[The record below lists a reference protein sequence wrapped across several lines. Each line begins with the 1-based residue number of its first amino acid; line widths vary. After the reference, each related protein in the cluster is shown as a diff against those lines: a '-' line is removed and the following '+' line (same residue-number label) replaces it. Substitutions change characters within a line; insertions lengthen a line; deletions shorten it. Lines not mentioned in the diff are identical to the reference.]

1 MIKSRVIYR
10 NHAKELEFRTLCW
23 NLMSPTLD
31 TVPVSHTSGSA
42 VFIIWIAYE
51 NEGTS
56 KFMKF
61 FRFQTNYFPLG
72 SSRKN

>member
-1 MIKSRVIYR
+1 MS
-10 NHAKELEFRTLCW
+10 LTL
-23 NLMSPTLD
+23 N
-31 TVPVSHTSGSA
+31 TVPESHTSGSA
-42 VFIIWIAYE
+42 VFINWIAYE

-61 FRFQTNYFPLG
+61 FRFRTNYFPLG